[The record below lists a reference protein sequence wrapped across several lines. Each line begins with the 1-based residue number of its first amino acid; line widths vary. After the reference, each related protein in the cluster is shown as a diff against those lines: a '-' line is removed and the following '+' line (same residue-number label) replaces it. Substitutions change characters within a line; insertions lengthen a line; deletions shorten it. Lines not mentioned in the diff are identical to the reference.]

1 MRVQLPT
8 RVTSGTIADGQVI
21 ISAARPITFDSG
33 LPVQVLILQ
42 GHRVVGG
49 GASGAAVAGVGTRVN
64 VRPGHPATF
73 PASVVVRGCNGQQN
87 VTNWPRN
94 RPLLPAGSYQVVAV
108 IEDHPIDRL
117 GPADAQLVGTPAE
130 ISVVASG

>member
-1 MRVQLPT
+1 MLVGLMGCSAHALGGLRMCGLAPSSTGPGRGRVELRRQLPS
-8 RVTSGTIADGQVI
+8 RATSGTIADGQVI

-73 PASVVVRGCNGQQN
+73 PASVVVRGCNG
-87 VTNWPRN
+87 
-94 RPLLPAGSYQVVAV
+94 
-108 IEDHPIDRL
+108 
-117 GPADAQLVGTPAE
+117 
-130 ISVVASG
+130 